1 MAIPRLS
8 RSITTA
14 LLAATLSCTLVPGVC
29 AQAPAGKQDTGTIQ
43 PLDTALDDP
52 LTFIEQQITKRE
64 ASGAAAQLEVII
76 AQIETLHHRYHPEL
90 IRPLTL
96 LGDAQVVQNQH
107 DKAVDTYARARHIAR
122 VSHGLFSREQLA
134 IVYKEA
140 DLFDLLGDMN
150 SAAQREEYAYEV
162 AIRAYDSTDLSVVP
176 ALTRLADFYLK
187 TYNPISA
194 RSLLIRAMH
203 IHQENATDTTPQAVP
218 ILRRIAQTHR
228 QTRFPPFYV
237 KHADDNRLEGPTP
250 DLTTNDLD
258 TQYIL
263 VNSFPEGER
272 ALQKVVEIQRVYFP
286 ERPSAELD
294 AILELA
300 DWHLLFGRYQAA
312 HTLYNHVFVSMAENS
327 QRPEEYFQKPR
338 LLYFPRPENP
348 KSPPLKKRSDLSEG
362 WVSLEFQVTPNGQ
375 VRGLKTVESEPAK
388 LMDYRVRRS
397 IRVARYRPRYLDG
410 QAVEAGE
417 QIFTYRFP
425 YYPLREDE
433 VVDAGEQATD
443 LHEAQDE
450 TASVQE

>member
-1 MAIPRLS
+1 M
-8 RSITTA
+8 TTM
-14 LLAATLSCTLVPGVC
+14 LLAMTLSFTGAPVVC
-29 AQAPAGKQDTGTIQ
+29 AQLPAGKPNPRNVQ
-43 PLDTALDDP
+43 PLDTTLNDP
-52 LTFIEQQITKRE
+52 LTFLEQQITANE

-76 AQIETLHHRYHPEL
+76 AQIESLHHRYHPEL

-96 LGDAQVVQNQH
+96 LGDAQVSQNQH
-107 DKAVDTYARARHIAR
+107 DKAIDTYARARHITR
-122 VSHGLFSREQLA
+122 VSHGLFSREQLP

-140 DLFDLLGDMN
+140 DLFNLLGDMS

-162 AIRAYDSTDLSVVP
+162 ASRAYDSMDLSVVP

-194 RSLLIRAMH
+194 RSLLIRAMQ

-218 ILRRIAQTHR
+218 ILRKIAKTHR

-258 TQYIL
+258 TQYML

-272 ALQKVVEIQRVYFP
+272 ALQKVVEIQRAYFP
-286 ERPSAELD
+286 ERPSVELD

-327 QRPEEYFQKPR
+327 QRPEDFFQTPR

-348 KSPPLKKRSDLSEG
+348 KPPPLKKRSELSEG

-375 VRGLKTVESEPAK
+375 VRALKTVESEPAK
-388 LMDYRVRRS
+388 LMEYRVRRS
-397 IRVARYRPRYLDG
+397 MRVARYRPRYVEG

-417 QIFTYRFP
+417 QNFTYRFP

-433 VVDAGEQATD
+433 VVDGQEQATN